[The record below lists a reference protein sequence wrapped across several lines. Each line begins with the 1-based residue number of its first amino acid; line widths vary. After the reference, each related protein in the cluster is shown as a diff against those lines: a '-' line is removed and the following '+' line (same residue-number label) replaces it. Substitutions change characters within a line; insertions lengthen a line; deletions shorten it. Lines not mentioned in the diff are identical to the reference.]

1 MIKIPY
7 TRIRVKSRPVIDH
20 YLSMS
25 IEDFL
30 DLDDVREQDLLH
42 IRSVL
47 RRGAQKR
54 LGLPF

>member
-7 TRIRVKSRPVIDH
+7 TRIWVKRRPVPDH
-20 YLSMS
+20 YLSMT
-25 IEDFL
+25 IADFL
-30 DLDDVREQDLLH
+30 DEADVREQDLLH

-47 RRGAQKR
+47 RCGAQKR